1 MTSCDDPEFAAIDDY
16 IRTQL
21 TEAAQT
27 YTSKVDLG
35 ARLKEI
41 LEPEETEG

>member
-16 IRTQL
+16 IRAQL

-27 YTSKVDLG
+27 YASKADLG
-35 ARLKEI
+35 PRLKEI
-41 LEPEETEG
+41 LEAEAADG

>member
-21 TEAAQT
+21 AEAAQT
-27 YTSKVDLG
+27 YASKVDLG

-41 LEPEETEG
+41 LEAEEADG